1 MGKDVGRTMRRDELK
16 ALGIERIEVDPLVV
30 VEHLR
35 IFVDVFIRSDSRVRA
50 ASLLK
55 REGFSDR
62 FASCVMERMD
72 ANLCRLDNHQSR
84 PVRWPRQF
92 LKQGILIDSGGAFA
106 MGMEQASAASIARSR
121 HALFSI
127 DAGRLAVFFEH
138 EWGVWYC
145 SAPNQPMQAD
155 ERRSGARG

>member
-1 MGKDVGRTMRRDELK
+1 MRRDELE
-16 ALGIERIEVDPLVV
+16 ALGVERIEVDHLVV
-30 VEHLR
+30 RAHLEA
-35 IFVDVFIRSDSRVRA
+35 FVAAFIRPDSRVRA

-62 FASCVMERMD
+62 FASCAMERMD
-72 ANLCRLDNHQSR
+72 ARLCRLDDKQSR
-84 PVRWPRQF
+84 PAQWPRQF
-92 LKQGILIDSGGAFA
+92 LRSGILIDGGGGLA

-127 DAGRLAVFFEH
+127 EAGRLAVFFEH

-145 SAPNQPMQAD
+145 SAPN
-155 ERRSGARG
+155 